1 MMEIMNLD
9 GETLFKRKVIKDKSL
24 EDLDTTRIPRGV
36 YIVRIQ
42 RETCVE
48 TTKLYVS

>member
-36 YIVRIQ
+36 YFVRIQ

-48 TTKLYVS
+48 TTKLCVS